1 MADTTLAQP
10 AVRVAAPPLSW
21 PNALAALFLI
31 LWFIPIK
38 SYRLPIDLPF
48 NLEVYRLFLL
58 LLLLGWIGW
67 IMSGSGGV
75 GAGGHGKPLALLL
88 GTAVLAQIAN
98 FSSLNVVDDQQAL
111 KSLSYFLGFLLTFTL
126 ISSTI
131 GSFADIEKLARVLVF
146 GGAVVALFALFEAQ
160 TRVNYFDRLDR
171 VIPLLEFEPREVE
184 AVRAGRLR
192 VRGSAQHPIALSAA
206 LVMTIPLAI
215 YLAGHA
221 ASKIR
226 SRLWLIAGTLAA
238 LGAFATVSRT
248 SVVMLVLMG
257 LTALMLRGRKIARYW
272 PLLVLLPFVI
282 HFVTPGALGGIR
294 NSLFPKEGLAAD
306 LSGRAGLPGSGRLDD
321 IDPGLRRWEQS
332 PLYGHGLGSQGVTGS
347 DPAAVRVDP
356 LALTE
361 PVGVHIIFDNQYLH
375 TLVEMGLLGL
385 VGTIWFVWGAG
396 LKLAR
401 RSRRLVDRHGDLIAA
416 CAVSCI
422 GFGGSLL
429 FFDAFAF
436 VQATLVFFI
445 VAALGLRA
453 RELVAEQA
461 LGGARA
467 ERLP

>member
-58 LLLLGWIGW
+58 VLFLAWVGWIL
-67 IMSGSGGV
+67 GGTGRV
-75 GAGGHGKPLALLL
+75 GAGGNGKPLILLL
-88 GTAVLAQIAN
+88 GTAILAQVAN
-98 FSSLNVVDDQQAL
+98 FDTLNAVDSSQAL

-131 GSFADIEKLARVLVF
+131 TTFADIERLARVLVF
-146 GGAVVALFALFEAQ
+146 GGAVVAVVALYEAQ
-160 TRVNYFDRLDR
+160 TRVNLFDRLDR
-171 VIPLLEFEPREVE
+171 VVPFLVFEPREVE

-192 VRGSAQHPIALSAA
+192 VRGSAQHPIALSCA

-215 YLAGHA
+215 YLAGQA
-221 ASKIR
+221 VSKIR
-226 SRLWLIAGTLAA
+226 SRLWLITGTLAA

-248 SVVMLVLMG
+248 TVVMFILMG
-257 LTALMLRGRKIARYW
+257 LSALILRGRTIVRYW

-282 HFVTPGALGGIR
+282 HFVTPGALGGLR
-294 NSLFPKEGLAAD
+294 DSLFPKEGLVSG
-306 LSGRAGLPGSGRLDD
+306 LSGRPGLPGSGRLDD
-321 IDPGLRRWEQS
+321 LDPGLQRWEQS
-332 PLYGHGLGSQGVTGS
+332 PLYGHGLGSQGVTGT
-347 DPAAVRVDP
+347 DPVRVRVEP
-356 LALTE
+356 LSLTE
-361 PVGVHIIFDNQYLH
+361 PVGVNIIFDNQYLH
-375 TLVEMGLLGL
+375 TLVELGLLGL
-385 VGTIWFVWGAG
+385 VGTVWFVWGAG

-401 RSRRLVDRHGDLIAA
+401 RSRRIVDRQGDLIAA
-416 CAVSCI
+416 CATSCI
-422 GFGGSLL
+422 GFAGALL

-445 VAALGLRA
+445 VAALGLRV
-453 RELVAEQA
+453 RELVGEPA
-461 LGGARA
+461 
-467 ERLP
+467 

>member
-10 AVRVAAPPLSW
+10 TVRVAAPPLSW
-21 PNALAALFLI
+21 PNALAALLLI

-58 LLLLGWIGW
+58 VLCLGWVAW
-67 IMSGSGGV
+67 IMGGEGRV
-75 GAGGHGKPLALLL
+75 GAGGHGKPLVLLL
-88 GTAVLAQIAN
+88 GTAILAAAAN
-98 FSSLNVVDDQQAL
+98 FGTLNAVDDSQAL

-126 ISSTI
+126 ITSTI
-131 GSFADIEKLARVLVF
+131 SSFADIEKLGRVLVF

-171 VIPLLEFEPREVE
+171 IVPFLVFEPREVD

-192 VRGSAQHPIALSAA
+192 VRGSAQHPIALSCA

-215 YLAGHA
+215 HFAGHA
-221 ASKIR
+221 ASKLR

-248 SVVMLVLMG
+248 SVVMFVLMG
-257 LTALMLRGRKIARYW
+257 LTALILRGRRIARYW
-272 PLLVLLPFVI
+272 PLLILLPFVI

-294 NSLFPKEGLAAD
+294 NSLFPKEGLASD

-347 DPAAVRVDP
+347 EPARVPVDP
-356 LALTE
+356 RALTE

-375 TLVEMGLLGL
+375 TLVELGIL
-385 VGTIWFVWGAG
+385 GIVGTIWFVWGAG
-396 LKLAR
+396 LKLAST
-401 RSRRLVDRHGDLIAA
+401 SRRLLDRRGDLIAA
-416 CAVSCI
+416 CATSCI
-422 GFGGSLL
+422 GFGASLL

-436 VQATLVFFI
+436 VQATLVFFV

-453 RELVAEQA
+453 RELAAEPGPA
-461 LGGARA
+461 
-467 ERLP
+467 